1 MNEPEWVKTREFR
14 RKLARMVNGTSERP
28 VGVLN
33 HGERKAVLLSAEE
46 YERMRQVY
54 TSVRDKLRTA

>member
-1 MNEPEWVKTREFR
+1 MSEPEWVKTREFR
-14 RKLARMVNGTSERP
+14 RYLARMVMGASQRP
-28 VGVLN
+28 IGVLS

-54 TSVRDKLRTA
+54 TSVQGKLRTT